1 MYQVCEP
8 GIVRDDLIYVLMRE
22 KKILTRTPHVR
33 NQTENFSKRSFEIRR
48 ADFRTGVLC
57 LRISV
62 TELRSNDGNRFYD
75 RNLIGPYD
83 VANFMFCKHKIV
95 ELR

>member
-1 MYQVCEP
+1 MNLGQNLCP
-8 GIVRDDLIYVLMRE
+8 DE
-22 KKILTRTPHVR
+22 KKKKIQTENDNR
-33 NQTENFSKRSFEIRR
+33 NQTENVSKRSFEIRR
-48 ADFRTGVLC
+48 ADFRAVVLC

-75 RNLIGPYD
+75 RNLIGHHD
-83 VANFMFCKHKIV
+83 VANTLVFCKHKGV